1 MHYNTIVDRNA
12 KLYNVEEKMLEAILI
27 SITFSVIAIIITY
40 LSVLYI
46 CKELK
51 NVSIYKQGFNQL
63 EWKILFFNLFGSI
76 VFYLCLI
83 ITIFSFILCIPV
95 TITFIIDGKSL
106 SNITYNKYYI
116 LIMIMLIFEVLSII
130 GVCWLKIKLHVVFM
144 KNTLSYNMR
153 LLNFNVEILTI
164 ITLLLTAI
172 NGMVHSKKLAQYIV
186 IFTFAA
192 AFAAIEKLFYNQKT
206 RN

>member
-1 MHYNTIVDRNA
+1 
-12 KLYNVEEKMLEAILI
+12 MLEAILI
-27 SITFSVIAIIITY
+27 SITFSVISIIITY

-172 NGMVHSKKLAQYIV
+172 NGMVHSKNLAQYIV
-186 IFTFAA
+186 IFTFVA

>member
-1 MHYNTIVDRNA
+1 MDRNA

-83 ITIFSFILCIPV
+83 LTIFSFILCVPV
-95 TITFIIDGKSL
+95 TIAFIIEGESM

-116 LIMIMLIFEVLSII
+116 LIVFMLIVEILSII
-130 GVCWLKIKLHVVFM
+130 GVCWLKIKLHAVFM

-172 NGMVHSKKLAQYIV
+172 NGMVHSKNLSQYIV
-186 IFTFAA
+186 IFTFTA
-192 AFAAIEKLFYNQKT
+192 AFAAIEKLLYNQKF
-206 RN
+206 

>member
-1 MHYNTIVDRNA
+1 MS
-12 KLYNVEEKMLEAILI
+12 KAILT
-27 SITFSVIAIIITY
+27 SIECSVISIIIT
-40 LSVLYI
+40 SISILYI
-46 CKELK
+46 WKELK
-51 NVSIYKQGFNQL
+51 NVSIYKYGFNQL
-63 EWKILFFNLFGSI
+63 DWKIQIFNLFASI

-83 ITIFSFILCIPV
+83 ITIFSFILCILV

-172 NGMVHSKKLAQYIV
+172 NGMVHSKNLAQYIV
-186 IFTFAA
+186 IFTFVA

>member
-1 MHYNTIVDRNA
+1 
-12 KLYNVEEKMLEAILI
+12 MLEAIFI
-27 SITFSVIAIIITY
+27 SIQFSVIDIIITY
-40 LSVLYI
+40 ASVLYI
-46 CKELK
+46 YKELK
-51 NVSIYKQGFNQL
+51 NNPINKQGFNQS
-63 EWKILFFNLFGSI
+63 ERKVLFFNLFSSV

-83 ITIFSFILCIPV
+83 LIIFSFILCIPIV
-95 TITFIIDGKSL
+95 ITFIIDGKSL
-106 SNITYNKYYI
+106 SNTIYNKYYI

-130 GVCWLKIKLHVVFM
+130 GVCWLKIKLNAVFM

-172 NGMVHSKKLAQYIV
+172 NGMIHSKKLSQCII

-192 AFAAIEKLFYNQKT
+192 AFASIEKLFYNQKK
-206 RN
+206 

>member
-1 MHYNTIVDRNA
+1 MNA
-12 KLYNVEEKMLEAILI
+12 KLYNVEEKMLEAVLI
-27 SITFSVIAIIITY
+27 SITFSVIVIIITY

-83 ITIFSFILCIPV
+83 LTIFSFILCVPV
-95 TITFIIDGKSL
+95 TIAFIIGGESM

-116 LIMIMLIFEVLSII
+116 LIMFMLIVEILSII
-130 GVCWLKIKLHVVFM
+130 GVCWLKIKLHAVFM

-172 NGMVHSKKLAQYIV
+172 NGMVHSKILTQYIV
-186 IFTFAA
+186 IFTFAT
-192 AFAAIEKLFYNQKT
+192 AFASIEKLFYSQKT
-206 RN
+206 KK

>member
-1 MHYNTIVDRNA
+1 MNA
-12 KLYNVEEKMLEAILI
+12 KLYNVEEKMLEAVLI
-27 SITFSVIAIIITY
+27 SITFSVIVIIITY

-83 ITIFSFILCIPV
+83 LTIFSFILCVPV
-95 TITFIIDGKSL
+95 TIAFIIGGESM

-116 LIMIMLIFEVLSII
+116 LIMFMLIVEILSII
-130 GVCWLKIKLHVVFM
+130 GVCWLKIKLHAVFM

-172 NGMVHSKKLAQYIV
+172 NGMVHSKILTQYIV
-186 IFTFAA
+186 IFTFAT
-192 AFAAIEKLFYNQKT
+192 AFASIEKLFYSQK
-206 RN
+206 N

>member
-1 MHYNTIVDRNA
+1 
-12 KLYNVEEKMLEAILI
+12 MLEAILI

-51 NVSIYKQGFNQL
+51 NVSLYKQGFNQL

-83 ITIFSFILCIPV
+83 LTIFSFILCVPV
-95 TITFIIDGKSL
+95 TIAFIIEGESM

-116 LIMIMLIFEVLSII
+116 LIVFMLIVEILSII
-130 GVCWLKIKLHVVFM
+130 GVCWLKIKLHAVFM

-172 NGMVHSKKLAQYIV
+172 NGMVHSKNLSQYIV
-186 IFTFAA
+186 IFTFTA
-192 AFAAIEKLFYNQKT
+192 AFAAIEKLLYNQKF
-206 RN
+206 

>member
-1 MHYNTIVDRNA
+1 
-12 KLYNVEEKMLEAILI
+12 
-27 SITFSVIAIIITY
+27 
-40 LSVLYI
+40 
-46 CKELK
+46 
-51 NVSIYKQGFNQL
+51 
-63 EWKILFFNLFGSI
+63 
-76 VFYLCLI
+76 
-83 ITIFSFILCIPV
+83 
-95 TITFIIDGKSL
+95 
-106 SNITYNKYYI
+106 
-116 LIMIMLIFEVLSII
+116 MLIFEVLSII

-172 NGMVHSKKLAQYIV
+172 NGMVHSKNLAQYIV
-186 IFTFAA
+186 IFTFVA